1 MGVGGGRLA
10 AYVFSLFSLPFT
22 ILAAGR
28 GFRSFS
34 NAMLS
39 FLTCC
44 GLQILLMVH
53 CLDFFLR
60 FTVLGHFHIC
70 CAVLGIPMGILHEL
84 CVVRSYWP

>member
-1 MGVGGGRLA
+1 MGVGGGRLT

-22 ILAAGR
+22 ILAAGC

-34 NAMLS
+34 NAMFDMLRVADFTQGS
-39 FLTCC
+39 LFLN
-44 GLQILLMVH
+44 
-53 CLDFFLR
+53 FFLR

-70 CAVLGIPMGILHEL
+70 YAVLGIPMGILHEL